1 MDSNQ
6 LSEILCMVA
15 LKKVPPDIVI
25 SNATVFNSITGEF
38 LKAQSIW
45 IKDGWI
51 AYVGPERDPVIG
63 DNTQVIDA
71 QEKVILPGLI
81 EGHTHIMNLTGLE
94 EFVRH
99 VIPSGTTTVITETI
113 ELATVAGIDGFKYF
127 INAMR
132 NQPIRFYHT
141 IAPLCGLTSQ
151 EEIHAPRAEAYRQF
165 FRDPQCLGLGE
176 VYWANMFLEGEQGER
191 VRDLAAMARSYGK
204 LVEGHTA
211 GASDNK
217 LQAYTALGVSSCHEP
232 ITEKE
237 VVERLRLGYWVMI
250 RQGGIRKELDEV
262 AGVFKKGI
270 DTRRIILCT
279 DSMDPEGF
287 ISEGYLDAAVRHA
300 IKLGIRPAQVYQA
313 VTINVAEHFGLDRM
327 IGSIT
332 PGKQADLVMIPSA
345 EKYLPELV
353 MCRGKVIYR
362 DGKALDR
369 PREESYPRHMFDT
382 VKIDS
387 FSIPSFPKKGKAR
400 VMELVSRLVTKEGVV
415 NIGNKADWKDVN
427 LLLALE
433 RTGSGG
439 TFLGL
444 IKGFGLREGAC
455 GSTMCWDTP
464 DMIVIG
470 RDIESMKMVVER
482 LRELGGGA
490 VVATKAQVVAE
501 YPAPLCGVVTLDSME
516 TARNRLQ
523 HLEESLKRL
532 GVPWEKPLLTL
543 NTLGTAAIPHLRIT
557 HHGYVRL
564 RDRAVLPLEI

>member
-1 MDSNQ
+1 
-6 LSEILCMVA
+6 MVA

-38 LKAQSIW
+38 LKGQSIW

-132 NQPIRFYHT
+132 DQPIRFYHT

-332 PGKQADLVMIPSA
+332 PGKQADLVMIPGA

-362 DGKALDR
+362 DGKALVR
-369 PREESYPRHMFDT
+369 PRKESYPRHMFDT

-387 FSIPSFPKKGKAR
+387 FSIPSLPEKGKAR
-400 VMELVSRLVTKEGVV
+400 VMELVSRLVTKEGVM
-415 NIGNKADWKDVN
+415 NIGDKADWKDVN

-433 RTGSGG
+433 RTGSRG

-470 RDIESMKMVVER
+470 RDIESMEMVVER

-490 VVATKAQVVAE
+490 VVAIKAQMIAE